1 MARQPRQ
8 ERIGFYG
15 KFQPTGVDQS
25 GARRMQA
32 LAGLAEQVGGMAEQF
47 GIAKAEEL
55 APAQAAQAVEEAIT
69 IDSETGKKVFGA
81 VPTKKG
87 YGSDLFNQEVISA
100 YESGLSADVSE
111 DLLKISIEANT
122 TQEFD
127 TRVKA
132 LTDGVQGYVNIPD
145 TVKASFASKVNGY
158 RTDIIKQETENQL
171 QIAET
176 NREQDKTIQSDD
188 ALRFIKNNNLI
199 AAETSKSNLYE
210 LIDSRIGIDYDQQ
223 GAEILKNDFELTYQI
238 DVNRAKLKNVF
249 DEKGYLAAIDFIDNQ
264 INNAPAE
271 YTSEEIESYESVLMN
286 DLKTE
291 RVRIDLRETEIS
303 NNRSEIQTGNAT
315 NALIGLAN
323 GTMTGSDITS
333 NAQRNAYT
341 FSQAQTL
348 FNIANNRGA
357 GIDNPNVI
365 QNVITN
371 LYTNPEESEN
381 IIANAMESGSITS
394 NTALN
399 LLTTISKN
407 KGQQNVLTTPLVKTY
422 SNLINKAVITR
433 RDAYSQALDPEQASR
448 EAQMQT
454 VFAERIL
461 DEGADQAPRIANDLI
476 NANVIPSASNIPEY
490 WENDLTTSI
499 ENIKKLIV
507 LPKGVTENNPNGYN
521 SVKVLEGQRA
531 YAREKQ
537 KLQDYNESKIAYEV
551 FKSDYN
557 EFTKGQ

>member
-8 ERIGFYG
+8 QRIGFYG

-32 LAGLAEQVGGMAEQF
+32 LAGLAETAGGVAEQF

-69 IDSETGKKVFGA
+69 IDPETGKKVFGA

-87 YGSDLFNQEVISA
+87 YGSDLFNQEVISG

-199 AAETSKSNLYE
+199 AAETSKLNLYE

-371 LYTNPEESEN
+371 LYTNPEESKN

-490 WENDLTTSI
+490 WENNLNTSI
-499 ENIKKLIV
+499 ENIKTLIV
-507 LPKGVTENNPNGYN
+507 LPRGVTENNPDGYN
-521 SVKVLEGQRA
+521 SDKVIEGQRA

>member
-1 MARQPRQ
+1 MAKRPRQ
-8 ERIGFYG
+8 QRILSYG
-15 KFQPTGVDQS
+15 EFRPTGGNDS
-25 GARRMQA
+25 ISRRMQA
-32 LAGLAEQVGGMAEQF
+32 LAGLGETVAGVAEQF
-47 GIAKAEEL
+47 GRAKAERE
-55 APAQAAQAVEEAIT
+55 APEQAQQAVEEAVT
-69 IDSETGKKVFGA
+69 VDPETGEKVFGA
-81 VPTKKG
+81 VPTRRG
-87 YGSDLFNQEVISA
+87 WGSEAFNQEVISGYA
-100 YESGLSADVSE
+100 SGLSADVSE

-132 LTDGVQGYVNIPD
+132 LVDGVQGYVNIPNA
-145 TVKASFASKVNGY
+145 VKASFATKVNGY

-176 NREQDKTIQSDD
+176 NREQDKTIQKDD
-188 ALRFIKNNNLI
+188 ALRFIKNGDLI
-199 AAETSKSNLYE
+199 AAETSKTNFYD
-210 LIDSRIGIDYDQQ
+210 LIDSRIGIDYDEQ

-271 YTSEEIESYESVLMN
+271 YTTEEIESYESVLMN

-291 RVRIDLRETEIS
+291 RARVDLRETEIS
-303 NNRSEIQTGNAT
+303 NNKKEIQAGNAT
-315 NALIGLAN
+315 NTLIGLAN
-323 GTMTGSDITS
+323 GTMTASDITS

-348 FNIANNRGA
+348 LNVANNRGT
-357 GIDNPNVI
+357 GIDNPDVI
-365 QNVITN
+365 QNIIAN

-394 NTALN
+394 DTALN
-399 LLTTISKN
+399 FLTTISKN

-422 SNLINKAVITR
+422 STLINKAVITK
-433 RDAYSQALDPEQASR
+433 RDAYSQSLDPEQAIR
-448 EAQMQT
+448 EAQMQA
-454 VFAERIL
+454 VFAERVL
-461 DEGADQAPRIANDLI
+461 DEGAEQAPKIANDLI
-476 NANVIPSASNIPEY
+476 NANVIPSLDKPPY
-490 WENDLTTSI
+490 WENDLSTSI
-499 ENIKKLIV
+499 ENIKTLIV
-507 LPKGVTENNPNGYN
+507 LPKGVTENNPDGYN
-521 SVKVLEGQRA
+521 SDKVIEGQRA

>member
-1 MARQPRQ
+1 MARRPRQ
-8 ERIGFYG
+8 ERILSYG
-15 KFQPTGVDQS
+15 EFRPTGVDDS
-25 GARRMQA
+25 AARRMQA
-32 LAGLAEQVGGMAEQF
+32 LAGLGETVAGVAEQF
-47 GIAKAEEL
+47 GRAKAERE
-55 APAQAAQAVEEAIT
+55 APEQAQQAVEEAVT
-69 IDSETGKKVFGA
+69 VDPKTGEKVFGA
-81 VPTKKG
+81 VPTRRG
-87 YGSDLFNQEVISA
+87 WGSEAFNQEVISGYA
-100 YESGLSADVSE
+100 SGLSADVSE

-132 LTDGVQGYVNIPD
+132 LVDGVQGYVNIPNA
-145 TVKASFASKVNGY
+145 VKASFATKVNGY
-158 RTDIIKQETENQL
+158 RTDIIKQETKNQL

-176 NREQDKTIQSDD
+176 NREQDKTIQKDD
-188 ALRFIKNNNLI
+188 ALRFIKNGDLI
-199 AAETSKSNLYE
+199 AAETSKTNFYD
-210 LIDSRIGIDYDQQ
+210 LIDSRIGIDYDEQ

-271 YTSEEIESYESVLMN
+271 YTTEEIESYESVLMN

-291 RVRIDLRETEIS
+291 RARVDLRETEIS
-303 NNRSEIQTGNAT
+303 NNRKEIQTGNAT
-315 NALIGLAN
+315 NDLIGLAN
-323 GTMTGSDITS
+323 GTMTASDITS

-348 FNIANNRGA
+348 LNVANNRGT
-357 GIDNPNVI
+357 GIDNPDVI
-365 QNVITN
+365 QNIIAN

-394 NTALN
+394 DTALN
-399 LLTTISKN
+399 FLTTISKN
-407 KGQQNVLTTPLVKTY
+407 KSQQNVLTTPLVKTY
-422 SNLINKAVITR
+422 SNIINKAVITK
-433 RDAYSQALDPEQASR
+433 RDAYSRALDPDQAIR
-448 EAQMQT
+448 EAQMQA
-454 VFAERIL
+454 VFAERVL
-461 DEGADQAPRIANDLI
+461 DEGAEQAPKIANDLI
-476 NANVIPSASNIPEY
+476 NANVIPSLDKPPY
-490 WENDLTTSI
+490 WENDLSTSI
-499 ENIKKLIV
+499 ENIKTLIV
-507 LPKGVTENNPNGYN
+507 LPKGVTENNPDGYN
-521 SVKVLEGQRA
+521 SDKVIEGQRA

>member
-1 MARQPRQ
+1 MAKRPRQ
-8 ERIGFYG
+8 QRILSYG
-15 KFQPTGVDQS
+15 EFRPTGVDDS
-25 GARRMQA
+25 AARRMQA
-32 LAGLAEQVGGMAEQF
+32 LAGLGETVAGVAEQF
-47 GIAKAEEL
+47 GRAKATEL
-55 APAQAAQAVEEAIT
+55 APEQAQQAVEEAVT
-69 IDSETGKKVFGA
+69 VDPETGEKVFGA
-81 VPTKKG
+81 VPTRRG
-87 YGSDLFNQEVISA
+87 WGSEAFNQEVISGYA
-100 YESGLSADVSE
+100 SGLSADVSE

-132 LTDGVQGYVNIPD
+132 LVDGVQGYVNIPD
-145 TVKASFASKVNGY
+145 AVKASFATKVNGY

-176 NREQDKTIQSDD
+176 NREQDKTIQKDD
-188 ALRFIKNNNLI
+188 ALRFIKNGDLI
-199 AAETSKSNLYE
+199 AAETSKTNFYD
-210 LIDSRIGIDYDQQ
+210 LIDSRIGIDYDEQ

-271 YTSEEIESYESVLMN
+271 YTTEEIESYESVLMN

-291 RVRIDLRETEIS
+291 RARVDLRETEIS
-303 NNRSEIQTGNAT
+303 NNKKEIQTGNAT

-323 GTMTGSDITS
+323 GTMTASDIIS

-348 FNIANNRGA
+348 LNVANNRGT
-357 GIDNPNVI
+357 GIDNPDVI
-365 QNVITN
+365 QNIIAN
-371 LYTNPEESEN
+371 LYTNPEEAEN
-381 IIANAMESGSITS
+381 ITANAMESGSITS
-394 NTALN
+394 DKALN
-399 LLTTISKN
+399 FLTTISKN

-422 SNLINKAVITR
+422 SNLINKAVITK

-448 EAQMQT
+448 EAQMQA
-454 VFAERIL
+454 VFAERVL
-461 DEGADQAPRIANDLI
+461 DEGAEQAPRIANDLI

-490 WENDLTTSI
+490 WENDLSTSI
-499 ENIKKLIV
+499 ENIKTLIV
-507 LPKGVTENNPNGYN
+507 LPRGVTEDNPDGYN
-521 SVKVLEGQRA
+521 NDKVIEGQRA

>member
-8 ERIGFYG
+8 QRIGFYG

-69 IDSETGKKVFGA
+69 IDPETGKKVFGA

-87 YGSDLFNQEVISA
+87 YGSDLFNQEVISG

-271 YTSEEIESYESVLMN
+271 YTLEEIESYESVLMN

>member
-1 MARQPRQ
+1 MARRPRQ
-8 ERIGFYG
+8 ERILSYG
-15 KFQPTGVDQS
+15 EFRPTGVDDS
-25 GARRMQA
+25 AARRMQA
-32 LAGLAEQVGGMAEQF
+32 LAGLGETVAGVAEQF
-47 GIAKAEEL
+47 GRAKAERE
-55 APAQAAQAVEEAIT
+55 APEQAQQAVEEAVT
-69 IDSETGKKVFGA
+69 VDPETGEKVFGA
-81 VPTKKG
+81 VPTRRG
-87 YGSDLFNQEVISA
+87 WGSEAFNQEVISGYA
-100 YESGLSADVSE
+100 SGLSADVSE

-132 LTDGVQGYVNIPD
+132 LVDGVQGYVNIPNA
-145 TVKASFASKVNGY
+145 VKASFATKVNGY

-176 NREQDKTIQSDD
+176 NREQDKTIQKDD
-188 ALRFIKNNNLI
+188 ALRFIKNGDLI
-199 AAETSKSNLYE
+199 AAETSKTNFYD
-210 LIDSRIGIDYDQQ
+210 LIDSRIGIDYDEQ

-271 YTSEEIESYESVLMN
+271 YTTEEIESYESVLMN

-291 RVRIDLRETEIS
+291 RARVDLRETEIS
-303 NNRSEIQTGNAT
+303 NNKKEIQAGNAT
-315 NALIGLAN
+315 NTLIGLAN
-323 GTMTGSDITS
+323 GTMTASDITS

-348 FNIANNRGA
+348 LNVANNRGT
-357 GIDNPNVI
+357 GIDNPDVI
-365 QNVITN
+365 QNIIAN

-394 NTALN
+394 DTALN
-399 LLTTISKN
+399 FLTTISKN

-422 SNLINKAVITR
+422 STLINKAVITK
-433 RDAYSQALDPEQASR
+433 RDAYSQSLDPEQAIR
-448 EAQMQT
+448 EAQMQA
-454 VFAERIL
+454 VFAERVL
-461 DEGADQAPRIANDLI
+461 DEGAEQAPKIANDLI
-476 NANVIPSASNIPEY
+476 NANVIPSLDKPPY
-490 WENDLTTSI
+490 WENDLSTSI
-499 ENIKKLIV
+499 ENIKTLIV
-507 LPKGVTENNPNGYN
+507 LPKGVTENNPDGYN
-521 SVKVLEGQRA
+521 SDKVIEGQRA

-537 KLQDYNESKIAYEV
+537 KLQDYNDSKIAYEV

>member
-1 MARQPRQ
+1 M
-8 ERIGFYG
+8 
-15 KFQPTGVDQS
+15 
-25 GARRMQA
+25 
-32 LAGLAEQVGGMAEQF
+32 
-47 GIAKAEEL
+47 
-55 APAQAAQAVEEAIT
+55 
-69 IDSETGKKVFGA
+69 
-81 VPTKKG
+81 
-87 YGSDLFNQEVISA
+87 
-100 YESGLSADVSE
+100 
-111 DLLKISIEANT
+111 LKISIESNT

-127 TRVKA
+127 TRVKG
-132 LTDGVQGYVNIPD
+132 LVDGVQGYVNIPD
-145 TVKASFASKVNGY
+145 AVKASFATKVNGY

-176 NREQDKTIQSDD
+176 NREQDKTIQKDD
-188 ALRFIKNNNLI
+188 ALRFIKNGDLI
-199 AAETSKSNLYE
+199 AAETSKTNFYD
-210 LIDSRIGIDYDQQ
+210 LIDSRIGIDYDEQ

-238 DVNRAKLKNVF
+238 DVNRTKLKNVF

-271 YTSEEIESYESVLMN
+271 YTTEEIESYESVLMN

-291 RVRIDLRETEIS
+291 RARVDLRETEIS
-303 NNRSEIQTGNAT
+303 NNRKEIQTGNAT

-323 GTMTGSDITS
+323 GTMTASDITS
-333 NAQRNAYT
+333 NAQKSAYT

-348 FNIANNRGA
+348 LNVANNRGT
-357 GIDNPNVI
+357 GTDNPDVI
-365 QNVITN
+365 QNIIAN

-381 IIANAMESGSITS
+381 IIANAMPSGSITS
-394 NTALN
+394 DTALN
-399 LLTTISKN
+399 FLTTLSKN

-422 SNLINKAVITR
+422 SNLINKAVITK

-448 EAQMQT
+448 EAQMQA
-454 VFAERIL
+454 VFAERVL
-461 DEGADQAPRIANDLI
+461 DEGAEQAPRIANDLI

-490 WENDLTTSI
+490 WENDLSTSI
-499 ENIKKLIV
+499 ENIKTLIV
-507 LPKGVTENNPNGYN
+507 LPRGVTENNPDGYN
-521 SVKVLEGQRA
+521 SDKVIEGQRA

>member
-1 MARQPRQ
+1 MAKRPRQ
-8 ERIGFYG
+8 QRILSYG
-15 KFQPTGVDQS
+15 EFRPTGGNDS
-25 GARRMQA
+25 ISRRMQA
-32 LAGLAEQVGGMAEQF
+32 LAGLGETVAGVAEQF
-47 GIAKAEEL
+47 GRAKAERE
-55 APAQAAQAVEEAIT
+55 APEQAQQAVEEAVT
-69 IDSETGKKVFGA
+69 VDPETGEKVFGA
-81 VPTKKG
+81 VPTRRG
-87 YGSDLFNQEVISA
+87 WGSEAFNQEVISGYA
-100 YESGLSADVSE
+100 SGLSADVSE

-132 LTDGVQGYVNIPD
+132 LVDGVQGYVNIPNA
-145 TVKASFASKVNGY
+145 VKASFATKVNGY

-176 NREQDKTIQSDD
+176 NREQDKTIQKDD
-188 ALRFIKNNNLI
+188 ALRFIKNGDLI
-199 AAETSKSNLYE
+199 AAETSKTNFYD
-210 LIDSRIGIDYDQQ
+210 LIDSRIGIDYDEQ

-271 YTSEEIESYESVLMN
+271 YTTEEIESYESVLMN

-291 RVRIDLRETEIS
+291 RARVDLRETEIS
-303 NNRSEIQTGNAT
+303 NNKKEIQAGNAT
-315 NALIGLAN
+315 NTLIGLAN
-323 GTMTGSDITS
+323 GTMTASDITS

-348 FNIANNRGA
+348 LNVANNRGT
-357 GIDNPNVI
+357 GIDNPDVI
-365 QNVITN
+365 QNIIAN

-394 NTALN
+394 DTALN
-399 LLTTISKN
+399 FLTTISKN

-422 SNLINKAVITR
+422 STLINKAVITK
-433 RDAYSQALDPEQASR
+433 RDAYSQSLDPEQAIR
-448 EAQMQT
+448 EAQMQA
-454 VFAERIL
+454 VFAERVL
-461 DEGADQAPRIANDLI
+461 DEGAEQAPKIANDLI
-476 NANVIPSASNIPEY
+476 NANVIPSLDKPPY
-490 WENDLTTSI
+490 WENDLSTSI
-499 ENIKKLIV
+499 ENIKTLIV
-507 LPKGVTENNPNGYN
+507 LPKGVTENNPDGYN
-521 SVKVLEGQRA
+521 SDKVIEGQRA

-537 KLQDYNESKIAYEV
+537 KLQDYNDSKIAYEV

>member
-1 MARQPRQ
+1 MAKRPRQ
-8 ERIGFYG
+8 QRILSYG
-15 KFQPTGVDQS
+15 EFRPTGGDDS
-25 GARRMQA
+25 ISRRMQA
-32 LAGLAEQVGGMAEQF
+32 LAGLGETVAGVAEQF
-47 GIAKAEEL
+47 GRAKAERE
-55 APAQAAQAVEEAIT
+55 APEQAQQAVEEAVT
-69 IDSETGKKVFGA
+69 VDPETGEKVFGA
-81 VPTKKG
+81 VPTRRG
-87 YGSDLFNQEVISA
+87 WGSEAFNQEVISGYA
-100 YESGLSADVSE
+100 SGLSADVSE

-132 LTDGVQGYVNIPD
+132 LVDGVQGYVNIPNA
-145 TVKASFASKVNGY
+145 VKASFATKVNGY

-176 NREQDKTIQSDD
+176 NREQDKTIQKDD
-188 ALRFIKNNNLI
+188 ALRFIKNGDLI
-199 AAETSKSNLYE
+199 AAETSKTNFYD
-210 LIDSRIGIDYDQQ
+210 LIDSRIGIDYDEQ
-223 GAEILKNDFELTYQI
+223 GAKILKNDFELTYQI

-271 YTSEEIESYESVLMN
+271 YTTEEIESYESVLMN

-291 RVRIDLRETEIS
+291 RARVDLRETEIS
-303 NNRSEIQTGNAT
+303 NNKKEIQAGNAT
-315 NALIGLAN
+315 NTLIGLAN
-323 GTMTGSDITS
+323 GTMTASDITS

-348 FNIANNRGA
+348 LNVANNRGT
-357 GIDNPNVI
+357 GIDNPDVI
-365 QNVITN
+365 QNIIAN

-394 NTALN
+394 DTALN
-399 LLTTISKN
+399 FLTTISKN

-422 SNLINKAVITR
+422 STLINKAVITK
-433 RDAYSQALDPEQASR
+433 RDAYSQSLDPEQAIR
-448 EAQMQT
+448 EAQMQA
-454 VFAERIL
+454 VFAERVL
-461 DEGADQAPRIANDLI
+461 DEGAEQAPKIANDLI
-476 NANVIPSASNIPEY
+476 NANVIPSLDKPPY
-490 WENDLTTSI
+490 WENDLSTSI
-499 ENIKKLIV
+499 ENIKTLIV
-507 LPKGVTENNPNGYN
+507 LPKGVTENNPDGYN
-521 SVKVLEGQRA
+521 SDKVIEGQRA

>member
-1 MARQPRQ
+1 MAKRPRQ
-8 ERIGFYG
+8 QRILSYG
-15 KFQPTGVDQS
+15 EFRPTGGDDS
-25 GARRMQA
+25 ISRRMQA
-32 LAGLAEQVGGMAEQF
+32 LAGLGETVAGVAEQF
-47 GIAKAEEL
+47 GRAKAERE
-55 APAQAAQAVEEAIT
+55 APEQAQQAVEEAVT
-69 IDSETGKKVFGA
+69 VDPETGEKVFGA
-81 VPTKKG
+81 VPTRRG
-87 YGSDLFNQEVISA
+87 WGSEAFNQEVISGYA
-100 YESGLSADVSE
+100 SGLSADVSE

-132 LTDGVQGYVNIPD
+132 LVDGVQGYVNIPNA
-145 TVKASFASKVNGY
+145 VKASFATKVNGY

-176 NREQDKTIQSDD
+176 NREQDKTIQKDD
-188 ALRFIKNNNLI
+188 ALRFIKNGDLI
-199 AAETSKSNLYE
+199 AAETSKTNFYD
-210 LIDSRIGIDYDQQ
+210 LIDSRIGIDYDEQ

-271 YTSEEIESYESVLMN
+271 YTTEEIESYESVLMN

-291 RVRIDLRETEIS
+291 RARVDLRETEIS
-303 NNRSEIQTGNAT
+303 NNRKEIQTGNAT
-315 NALIGLAN
+315 NDLIGLAN
-323 GTMTGSDITS
+323 GTMTASDITS

-348 FNIANNRGA
+348 LNVANNRGT
-357 GIDNPNVI
+357 GIDNPDVI
-365 QNVITN
+365 QNIIAN

-394 NTALN
+394 DTALN
-399 LLTTISKN
+399 FLTTISKN

-422 SNLINKAVITR
+422 STLINKAVITK
-433 RDAYSQALDPEQASR
+433 RDAYSQSLDPEQAIR
-448 EAQMQT
+448 EAQMQA
-454 VFAERIL
+454 VFAERVL
-461 DEGADQAPRIANDLI
+461 DEGAEQAPKIANDLI
-476 NANVIPSASNIPEY
+476 NANVIPSLDKPPY
-490 WENDLTTSI
+490 WENDLSTSI
-499 ENIKKLIV
+499 ENIKTLIV
-507 LPKGVTENNPNGYN
+507 LPKGVTENNPDGYN
-521 SVKVLEGQRA
+521 SDKVIEGQRA

-537 KLQDYNESKIAYEV
+537 KLQDYNDSKIAYEV

>member
-1 MARQPRQ
+1 MAKQPRQ
-8 ERIGFYG
+8 QRILSYG
-15 KFQPTGVDQS
+15 EFRPTGVDDS
-25 GARRMQA
+25 ISRRMQA
-32 LAGLAEQVGGMAEQF
+32 LAGLGETVAGVAEQF
-47 GIAKAEEL
+47 GRAKAERE
-55 APAQAAQAVEEAIT
+55 APEQAQQAVEEAVT
-69 IDSETGKKVFGA
+69 VDPETGEKVFGA
-81 VPTKKG
+81 VPTRRG
-87 YGSDLFNQEVISA
+87 WGSEAFNQEVISGYA
-100 YESGLSADVSE
+100 SGLSADVSE

-132 LTDGVQGYVNIPD
+132 LVDGVQGYVNIPNA
-145 TVKASFASKVNGY
+145 VKASFATKVNGY

-176 NREQDKTIQSDD
+176 NREQDKTIQKDD
-188 ALRFIKNNNLI
+188 ALRFIKNGDLI
-199 AAETSKSNLYE
+199 AAETSKTNFYD
-210 LIDSRIGIDYDQQ
+210 LIDSRIGIDYDEQ

-271 YTSEEIESYESVLMN
+271 YTTEEIESYESVLMN

-291 RVRIDLRETEIS
+291 RARVDLRETEIS
-303 NNRSEIQTGNAT
+303 NNRKEIQTGNAT
-315 NALIGLAN
+315 NDLIGLAN
-323 GTMTGSDITS
+323 GTMTASDITS

-348 FNIANNRGA
+348 LNVANNRGT
-357 GIDNPNVI
+357 GIDNPDVI
-365 QNVITN
+365 QNIIAN

-394 NTALN
+394 DTALN
-399 LLTTISKN
+399 FLTTISKN

-422 SNLINKAVITR
+422 STLINKAVITK

-448 EAQMQT
+448 EAQMQA
-454 VFAERIL
+454 VFAERVL
-461 DEGADQAPRIANDLI
+461 DEGAEQAPKIANDLI
-476 NANVIPSASNIPEY
+476 NANVIPSLDKPPY
-490 WENDLTTSI
+490 WENDLSTSI
-499 ENIKKLIV
+499 ENIKTLIV
-507 LPKGVTENNPNGYN
+507 LPKGVTENNPDGYN
-521 SVKVLEGQRA
+521 SDKVIEGQRA

-537 KLQDYNESKIAYEV
+537 KLQDYNDSKIAYEV

>member
-1 MARQPRQ
+1 MAKRPRQ
-8 ERIGFYG
+8 QRILSYG
-15 KFQPTGVDQS
+15 EFRPTGVDDS
-25 GARRMQA
+25 ISRRMQA
-32 LAGLAEQVGGMAEQF
+32 LAGLGETVAGVAEQF
-47 GIAKAEEL
+47 GRAKAERE
-55 APAQAAQAVEEAIT
+55 APEQAQQAVEEAVT
-69 IDSETGKKVFGA
+69 VDPETGEKVFGA
-81 VPTKKG
+81 VPTRRG
-87 YGSDLFNQEVISA
+87 WGSEVFNQEVISGYA
-100 YESGLSADVSE
+100 SGLSADVSE

-127 TRVKA
+127 TRVKG
-132 LTDGVQGYVNIPD
+132 LVDGVQGYVNIPD
-145 TVKASFASKVNGY
+145 AVKASFATKVNGY

-176 NREQDKTIQSDD
+176 NREQDKTIQKDD
-188 ALRFIKNNNLI
+188 ALRFIKNGDLI
-199 AAETSKSNLYE
+199 AAETSKTNFYN
-210 LIDSRIGIDYDQQ
+210 LIDSRIGIDYDEQ

-271 YTSEEIESYESVLMN
+271 YTTEEIESYESVLMN

-291 RVRIDLRETEIS
+291 RARVDLRETEIS
-303 NNRSEIQTGNAT
+303 NNKKEIQAGNAT
-315 NALIGLAN
+315 NGLIGLAN
-323 GTMTGSDITS
+323 GTMTASDITS
-333 NAQRNAYT
+333 NAQRDAYT

-348 FNIANNRGA
+348 LNVANNRGT
-357 GIDNPNVI
+357 GTDNPDVI
-365 QNVITN
+365 QNIIAN

-394 NTALN
+394 DTALN
-399 LLTTISKN
+399 FLTTISKN

-422 SNLINKAVITR
+422 SNLINKAVITK

-448 EAQMQT
+448 EAQMQA
-454 VFAERIL
+454 VFAERVL
-461 DEGADQAPRIANDLI
+461 DEGAEQAPRIANDLI

-490 WENDLTTSI
+490 WENDLSTSI
-499 ENIKKLIV
+499 ENIKTLIV
-507 LPKGVTENNPNGYN
+507 LPRGVTENNPDGYN
-521 SVKVLEGQRA
+521 SDKVIEGQRA
-531 YAREKQ
+531 YAKEKQ

>member
-1 MARQPRQ
+1 MAKQPRQ
-8 ERIGFYG
+8 QRILSYG
-15 KFQPTGVDQS
+15 EFRPTGVDDS
-25 GARRMQA
+25 ISRRMQA
-32 LAGLAEQVGGMAEQF
+32 LAGLGETVAGVAEQF
-47 GIAKAEEL
+47 GRAKAERE
-55 APAQAAQAVEEAIT
+55 APEQAQQAVEEAVT
-69 IDSETGKKVFGA
+69 VDPETGEKVFGA
-81 VPTKKG
+81 VPTRRG
-87 YGSDLFNQEVISA
+87 WGSEAFNQEVISGYA
-100 YESGLSADVSE
+100 SGLSADVSE

-132 LTDGVQGYVNIPD
+132 LVDGVQGYVNIPNA
-145 TVKASFASKVNGY
+145 VKASFATKVNGY

-176 NREQDKTIQSDD
+176 NREQDKTIQKDD
-188 ALRFIKNNNLI
+188 ALRFIKNGDLI
-199 AAETSKSNLYE
+199 AAETSKTNFYD
-210 LIDSRIGIDYDQQ
+210 LIDSRIGIDYDEQ

-271 YTSEEIESYESVLMN
+271 YTTEEIESYESVLMN

-291 RVRIDLRETEIS
+291 RARVDLRETEIS
-303 NNRSEIQTGNAT
+303 NNKKEIQAGNAT
-315 NALIGLAN
+315 NTLIGLAN
-323 GTMTGSDITS
+323 GTMTASDITS

-348 FNIANNRGA
+348 LNVANNRGT
-357 GIDNPNVI
+357 GIDNPDVV
-365 QNVITN
+365 QNIIAN

-394 NTALN
+394 DTALN
-399 LLTTISKN
+399 FLTTISKN

-422 SNLINKAVITR
+422 STLINKAVITK
-433 RDAYSQALDPEQASR
+433 RDAYSQSLDPEQAIR
-448 EAQMQT
+448 EAQMQA
-454 VFAERIL
+454 VFAERVL
-461 DEGADQAPRIANDLI
+461 DEGAEQAPKIANDLI
-476 NANVIPSASNIPEY
+476 NANVIPSLDKPPY
-490 WENDLTTSI
+490 WENDLSTSI
-499 ENIKKLIV
+499 ENIKTLIV
-507 LPKGVTENNPNGYN
+507 LPKGVTENNPDGYN
-521 SVKVLEGQRA
+521 SDKVIEGQRA

-537 KLQDYNESKIAYEV
+537 KLQDYNDSKIAYEV

>member
-1 MARQPRQ
+1 MAKRPRQ
-8 ERIGFYG
+8 QRILSYG
-15 KFQPTGVDQS
+15 EFRPTGVDDS
-25 GARRMQA
+25 AARRMQA
-32 LAGLAEQVGGMAEQF
+32 LAGLGETVAGVAEQF
-47 GIAKAEEL
+47 GRAKAERE
-55 APAQAAQAVEEAIT
+55 APEQAQQAVEEAVT
-69 IDSETGKKVFGA
+69 VDPETGEKVFGA
-81 VPTKKG
+81 VPTRRG
-87 YGSDLFNQEVISA
+87 WGSEAFNQEVISGYA
-100 YESGLSADVSE
+100 SGLSADVSE

-132 LTDGVQGYVNIPD
+132 LVDGVQGYVNIPNA
-145 TVKASFASKVNGY
+145 VKASFATKVNGY
-158 RTDIIKQETENQL
+158 RTDIIKQETKNQL

-176 NREQDKTIQSDD
+176 NREQDKTIQKDD
-188 ALRFIKNNNLI
+188 ALRFIKNGDLI
-199 AAETSKSNLYE
+199 AAETSKTNFYD
-210 LIDSRIGIDYDQQ
+210 LIDSRIGIDYDEQ

-271 YTSEEIESYESVLMN
+271 YTTEEIESYESVLMN

-291 RVRIDLRETEIS
+291 RARVDLRETEIS
-303 NNRSEIQTGNAT
+303 NNRKEIQTGNAT

-323 GTMTGSDITS
+323 GTMTASDITS
-333 NAQRNAYT
+333 NARRNAYT

-348 FNIANNRGA
+348 LNVANNRGT
-357 GIDNPNVI
+357 GTDNPDVI
-365 QNVITN
+365 QNIIAN
-371 LYTNPEESEN
+371 LYTNPEEAEN

-394 NTALN
+394 DTALN
-399 LLTTISKN
+399 FLTTISKN

-422 SNLINKAVITR
+422 SNLINKAVITK

-448 EAQMQT
+448 EAQMQA
-454 VFAERIL
+454 VFAERVL
-461 DEGADQAPRIANDLI
+461 AEGAEQAPRIANDLI
-476 NANVIPSASNIPEY
+476 NANVIPSASNKPKY
-490 WENDLTTSI
+490 WENDLSTSI
-499 ENIKKLIV
+499 ENIKTLIV
-507 LPKGVTENNPNGYN
+507 LPRGVTENNPDGYN
-521 SVKVLEGQRA
+521 SDKVIEGQKA

-537 KLQDYNESKIAYEV
+537 KLEDYNESIIAYEV

>member
-1 MARQPRQ
+1 MAKRPRQ
-8 ERIGFYG
+8 QRILSYG
-15 KFQPTGVDQS
+15 EFRPTGGDDS
-25 GARRMQA
+25 ISRRMQA
-32 LAGLAEQVGGMAEQF
+32 LAGLGETVAGVAEQF
-47 GIAKAEEL
+47 GRAKAERE
-55 APAQAAQAVEEAIT
+55 APEQAQQAVEEAVT
-69 IDSETGKKVFGA
+69 VDPETGEKVFGA
-81 VPTKKG
+81 VPTRRG
-87 YGSDLFNQEVISA
+87 WGSEAFNQEVISGYA
-100 YESGLSADVSE
+100 SGLSADVSE

-132 LTDGVQGYVNIPD
+132 LVDGVQGYVNIPNA
-145 TVKASFASKVNGY
+145 VKASFATKVNGY

-176 NREQDKTIQSDD
+176 NREQDKTIQKDD
-188 ALRFIKNNNLI
+188 ALRFIKNGDLI
-199 AAETSKSNLYE
+199 AAETSKTNFYD
-210 LIDSRIGIDYDQQ
+210 LIDSRIGIDYDEQ

-271 YTSEEIESYESVLMN
+271 YTTEEIESYESVLMN

-291 RVRIDLRETEIS
+291 RARVDLRETEIS
-303 NNRSEIQTGNAT
+303 NNKKEIQAGNAT
-315 NALIGLAN
+315 NTLIGLAN
-323 GTMTGSDITS
+323 GTMTASDITS

-348 FNIANNRGA
+348 LNVANNRGT
-357 GIDNPNVI
+357 GIDNPDVI
-365 QNVITN
+365 QNIIAN

-394 NTALN
+394 DTALN
-399 LLTTISKN
+399 FLTTISKN

-422 SNLINKAVITR
+422 STLINKAVITK
-433 RDAYSQALDPEQASR
+433 RDAYSQSLDPEQAIR
-448 EAQMQT
+448 EAQMQA
-454 VFAERIL
+454 VFAERVL
-461 DEGADQAPRIANDLI
+461 DEGAEQAPKIANDLI
-476 NANVIPSASNIPEY
+476 NANVIPSLDKPPY
-490 WENDLTTSI
+490 WENDLSTSI
-499 ENIKKLIV
+499 ENIKTLIV
-507 LPKGVTENNPNGYN
+507 LPKGVTENNPDGYN
-521 SVKVLEGQRA
+521 SDKVIEGQRA

-537 KLQDYNESKIAYEV
+537 KLQDYNDSKIAYEV

>member
-1 MARQPRQ
+1 MAKRPRQ
-8 ERIGFYG
+8 QRILSYG
-15 KFQPTGVDQS
+15 EFRPTGVDDS
-25 GARRMQA
+25 AARRMQA
-32 LAGLAEQVGGMAEQF
+32 LAGLGETVAGVAEQF
-47 GIAKAEEL
+47 GRAKAERE
-55 APAQAAQAVEEAIT
+55 APEQAQQAVEEAVT
-69 IDSETGKKVFGA
+69 VDPETGEKVFGA
-81 VPTKKG
+81 VPTRRG
-87 YGSDLFNQEVISA
+87 WGSEAFNQEVISGYA
-100 YESGLSADVSE
+100 SGLSADVSE

-132 LTDGVQGYVNIPD
+132 LVDGVQGYVNIPNA
-145 TVKASFASKVNGY
+145 VKASFATKVNGY
-158 RTDIIKQETENQL
+158 RTDIIKQETKNQL

-176 NREQDKTIQSDD
+176 NREQDKTIQKDD
-188 ALRFIKNNNLI
+188 ALRFIKNGDLI
-199 AAETSKSNLYE
+199 AAETSKTNFYD
-210 LIDSRIGIDYDQQ
+210 LIDSRIGIDYDEQ

-271 YTSEEIESYESVLMN
+271 YTTEEIESYESVLMN

-291 RVRIDLRETEIS
+291 RARVDLRETEIS
-303 NNRSEIQTGNAT
+303 NNRKEIQTGNAT
-315 NALIGLAN
+315 NDLIGLAN
-323 GTMTGSDITS
+323 GTMTASDITS

-348 FNIANNRGA
+348 LNVANNRGT
-357 GIDNPNVI
+357 GINNPDVI
-365 QNVITN
+365 QNIIAN

-394 NTALN
+394 DTALN
-399 LLTTISKN
+399 FLTTISKN
-407 KGQQNVLTTPLVKTY
+407 KSQQNVLTTPLVKTY
-422 SNLINKAVITR
+422 SNIINKTVITK
-433 RDAYSQALDPEQASR
+433 RDAYSRALDPDQAIR
-448 EAQMQT
+448 EAQMQA
-454 VFAERIL
+454 VFAEKVL
-461 DEGADQAPRIANDLI
+461 DEGAEQAPRIANDLI

-490 WENDLTTSI
+490 WENDLNTSI
-499 ENIKKLIV
+499 ENIKTLIV
-507 LPKGVTENNPNGYN
+507 LPKGVTENNPDGYN
-521 SVKVLEGQRA
+521 SDKVIEGQRA

>member
-1 MARQPRQ
+1 MARRPRQ
-8 ERIGFYG
+8 ERILSYG
-15 KFQPTGVDQS
+15 EFRPTGVDDS
-25 GARRMQA
+25 AARRMQA
-32 LAGLAEQVGGMAEQF
+32 LAGLGETVAGVAEQF
-47 GIAKAEEL
+47 GRAKAERE
-55 APAQAAQAVEEAIT
+55 APEQAQQAVEEAVT
-69 IDSETGKKVFGA
+69 VDPETGEKVFGA
-81 VPTKKG
+81 VPTRRG
-87 YGSDLFNQEVISA
+87 WGSEAFNQEVISGYA
-100 YESGLSADVSE
+100 SGLSADVSE

-132 LTDGVQGYVNIPD
+132 LVDGVQGYVNIPNA
-145 TVKASFASKVNGY
+145 VKASFATKVNGY

-176 NREQDKTIQSDD
+176 NREQDKTIQKDD
-188 ALRFIKNNNLI
+188 ALRFIKNGDLI
-199 AAETSKSNLYE
+199 AAETSKTNFYD
-210 LIDSRIGIDYDQQ
+210 LIDSRIGIDYDEQ

-271 YTSEEIESYESVLMN
+271 YTTEEIESYESVLMN

-291 RVRIDLRETEIS
+291 RARVDLRETEIS
-303 NNRSEIQTGNAT
+303 NNRKEIQTGNAT
-315 NALIGLAN
+315 NDLIGLAN
-323 GTMTGSDITS
+323 GTMTASDIIS

-348 FNIANNRGA
+348 LNVANNRGI
-357 GIDNPNVI
+357 GIDNPDVI
-365 QNVITN
+365 QNIIAN

-394 NTALN
+394 DTALN
-399 LLTTISKN
+399 FLTTISKN
-407 KGQQNVLTTPLVKTY
+407 KSQQNVLTTPLVKTY
-422 SNLINKAVITR
+422 SNIINKAVITK
-433 RDAYSQALDPEQASR
+433 RDAYSRALDPDQAIR
-448 EAQMQT
+448 EAQMQA
-454 VFAERIL
+454 VFAERVL
-461 DEGADQAPRIANDLI
+461 DEGAEQAPRIANDLI

-490 WENDLTTSI
+490 WENDLSTSI
-499 ENIKKLIV
+499 ENIKTLIV
-507 LPKGVTENNPNGYN
+507 LPKGVTENNPDGYN
-521 SVKVLEGQRA
+521 SDKVIEGQRA

>member
-1 MARQPRQ
+1 MAKQPRQ
-8 ERIGFYG
+8 QRILSYG
-15 KFQPTGVDQS
+15 EFRPTGGDDS
-25 GARRMQA
+25 ISRRMQA
-32 LAGLAEQVGGMAEQF
+32 LAGLGETVAGVAEQF
-47 GIAKAEEL
+47 GRAKAERE
-55 APAQAAQAVEEAIT
+55 APEQAQQAVEEAVT
-69 IDSETGKKVFGA
+69 VDPETGEKVFGA
-81 VPTKKG
+81 VPTRRG
-87 YGSDLFNQEVISA
+87 WGSEAFNQEVISGYA
-100 YESGLSADVSE
+100 SGLSADVSE

-132 LTDGVQGYVNIPD
+132 LVDGVQGYVNIPNA
-145 TVKASFASKVNGY
+145 VKASFATKVNGY

-176 NREQDKTIQSDD
+176 NREQDKTIQKDD
-188 ALRFIKNNNLI
+188 ALRFIKNGDLI
-199 AAETSKSNLYE
+199 AAETSKTNFYD
-210 LIDSRIGIDYDQQ
+210 LIDSRIGIDYDEQ

-271 YTSEEIESYESVLMN
+271 YTTEEIESYESVLMN

-291 RVRIDLRETEIS
+291 RARVDLRETEIS
-303 NNRSEIQTGNAT
+303 NNKKEIQAGNAT
-315 NALIGLAN
+315 NTLIGLAN
-323 GTMTGSDITS
+323 GTMTASDITS

-348 FNIANNRGA
+348 LNVANNRGT
-357 GIDNPNVI
+357 GIDNPDVI
-365 QNVITN
+365 QNIIAN

-394 NTALN
+394 DTALN
-399 LLTTISKN
+399 FLTTISKN

-422 SNLINKAVITR
+422 STLINKAVITK
-433 RDAYSQALDPEQASR
+433 RDAYSQSLDPEQAIR
-448 EAQMQT
+448 EAQMQA
-454 VFAERIL
+454 VFAERVL
-461 DEGADQAPRIANDLI
+461 DEGAEQAPKIANDLI
-476 NANVIPSASNIPEY
+476 NANVIPSLDKPPY
-490 WENDLTTSI
+490 WENDLSTSI
-499 ENIKKLIV
+499 ENIKTLIV
-507 LPKGVTENNPNGYN
+507 LPKGVTENNPDGYN
-521 SVKVLEGQRA
+521 SDKVIEGQRA

>member
-15 KFQPTGVDQS
+15 KFQPTGVDRS
-25 GARRMQA
+25 GAQRMQA

>member
-1 MARQPRQ
+1 MARRPRQ
-8 ERIGFYG
+8 ERILSYG
-15 KFQPTGVDQS
+15 EFRPTGVDDS
-25 GARRMQA
+25 AARRMQA
-32 LAGLAEQVGGMAEQF
+32 LAGLGETVAGVAEQF
-47 GIAKAEEL
+47 GRAKAERE
-55 APAQAAQAVEEAIT
+55 APEQAQQAVEEAVT
-69 IDSETGKKVFGA
+69 VDPETGEKVFGA
-81 VPTKKG
+81 VPTRRG
-87 YGSDLFNQEVISA
+87 WGSEAFNQEVISGYA
-100 YESGLSADVSE
+100 SGLSADVSE

-132 LTDGVQGYVNIPD
+132 LVDGVQGYVNIPNA
-145 TVKASFASKVNGY
+145 VKASFATKVNGY

-176 NREQDKTIQSDD
+176 NREQDKTIQKDD
-188 ALRFIKNNNLI
+188 ALRFIKNGDLI
-199 AAETSKSNLYE
+199 AAETSKTNFYD
-210 LIDSRIGIDYDQQ
+210 LIDSRIGIDYDEQ

-271 YTSEEIESYESVLMN
+271 YTTEEIESYESVLMN

-291 RVRIDLRETEIS
+291 RARVDLRETEIS
-303 NNRSEIQTGNAT
+303 NNRKEIQTGNAT
-315 NALIGLAN
+315 NDLIGLAN
-323 GTMTGSDITS
+323 GTMTASDITS

-348 FNIANNRGA
+348 LNVANNRGI
-357 GIDNPNVI
+357 GIDNPDVI
-365 QNVITN
+365 QNIIAN

-394 NTALN
+394 DTALN
-399 LLTTISKN
+399 FLTTISKN
-407 KGQQNVLTTPLVKTY
+407 KSQQNVLTTPLVKTY
-422 SNLINKAVITR
+422 SNIINKAVITK
-433 RDAYSQALDPEQASR
+433 RDAYSRALDPDQAIR
-448 EAQMQT
+448 EAQMQA
-454 VFAERIL
+454 VFAERVL
-461 DEGADQAPRIANDLI
+461 DEGAEQAPRIANDLI

-490 WENDLTTSI
+490 WENDLSTSI
-499 ENIKKLIV
+499 ENIKTLIV
-507 LPKGVTENNPNGYN
+507 LPKGVTENNPDGYN
-521 SVKVLEGQRA
+521 SDKVIEGQRA

>member
-1 MARQPRQ
+1 MAKQPRQ
-8 ERIGFYG
+8 QRILSYG
-15 KFQPTGVDQS
+15 EFRPTGGDDS
-25 GARRMQA
+25 ISRRMQA
-32 LAGLAEQVGGMAEQF
+32 LAGLGETVAGVAEQF
-47 GIAKAEEL
+47 GRAKAERE
-55 APAQAAQAVEEAIT
+55 APEQAQQAVEEAVT
-69 IDSETGKKVFGA
+69 VDPETGEKVFGA
-81 VPTKKG
+81 VPTRRG
-87 YGSDLFNQEVISA
+87 WGSEAFNQEVISGYA
-100 YESGLSADVSE
+100 SGLSADVSE

-132 LTDGVQGYVNIPD
+132 LVDGVQGYVNIPNA
-145 TVKASFASKVNGY
+145 VKASFATKVNGY

-176 NREQDKTIQSDD
+176 NREQDKTIQKDD
-188 ALRFIKNNNLI
+188 ALRFIKNGDLI
-199 AAETSKSNLYE
+199 AAETSKTNFYD
-210 LIDSRIGIDYDQQ
+210 LIDSRIGIDYDEQ

-271 YTSEEIESYESVLMN
+271 YTTEEIESYESVLMN

-291 RVRIDLRETEIS
+291 RARVDLRETEIS
-303 NNRSEIQTGNAT
+303 NNKKEIQAGNAT
-315 NALIGLAN
+315 NTLIGLAN
-323 GTMTGSDITS
+323 GTMTASDITS

-348 FNIANNRGA
+348 LNVANNRGT
-357 GIDNPNVI
+357 GIDNPDVI
-365 QNVITN
+365 QNIIAN

-394 NTALN
+394 DTALN
-399 LLTTISKN
+399 FLTTISKN

-422 SNLINKAVITR
+422 STLINKAVITK
-433 RDAYSQALDPEQASR
+433 RDAYSQSLDPEQAIR
-448 EAQMQT
+448 EAQMQA
-454 VFAERIL
+454 VFAERVL
-461 DEGADQAPRIANDLI
+461 DEGAEQAPKIANDLI
-476 NANVIPSASNIPEY
+476 NANVIPSLDKPPY
-490 WENDLTTSI
+490 WENDLSTSI
-499 ENIKKLIV
+499 ENIKTLIV
-507 LPKGVTENNPNGYN
+507 LPKGVTENNPDGYN
-521 SVKVLEGQRA
+521 SDKVIEGQRA

-537 KLQDYNESKIAYEV
+537 KLQDYNDSKIAYEV